1 MIDVVVCSALLLLLS
16 DELLLLLFK
25 LIVNFLGDEKF
36 VDLDDASD
44 LFSLFPFYFFL
55 IVEILNDKLI

>member
-16 DELLLLLFK
+16 DELLLLFK

-44 LFSLFPFYFFL
+44 LFSFFPFYFFL

>member
-44 LFSLFPFYFFL
+44 LFSLFPFYFF
-55 IVEILNDKLI
+55 